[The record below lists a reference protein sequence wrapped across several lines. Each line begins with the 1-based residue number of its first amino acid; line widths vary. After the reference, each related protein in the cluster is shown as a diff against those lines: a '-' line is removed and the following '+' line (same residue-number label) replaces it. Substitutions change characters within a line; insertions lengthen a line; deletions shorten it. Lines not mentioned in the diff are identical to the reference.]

1 MANQKQVSDNS
12 VQNPEAIKRIQDR
25 MPPEEL
31 IADMA
36 ELFKVLGDP
45 TRARILFALEKE
57 ELCVG
62 DIATLLGMSQSA
74 ISHQLRSLKQNRLLK
89 ARREGKQ
96 IYYTLHDHHISLL
109 IDAGMEHIQ
118 EMFAG

>member
-74 ISHQLRSLKQNRLLK
+74 ISHQLRFLKQNRLLK